1 MTSSSGK
8 LSRVR
13 TPLRVALVIVGVIVA
28 LLVVQSLPIFLMMPF
43 GAQAY
48 DNPDFVV
55 YYEKGD
61 EAGAREVFDLVQS
74 SMGELKQ
81 RMAYQTDSKLQ
92 IYVYKAQSS
101 VWIRKYGLATMLIAP
116 TWYIGDTVGGVVR
129 IVSPDTPVRGNT
141 HDTILGAVLHEIVH
155 SINYHKNPRLS
166 YFWDNGLATY
176 LSGQKPSSVSYWSMP
191 SLEDTHTENEIKFGN
206 MGGYEYSYSYVE
218 YLDAKYGWDKVIEYA
233 AGGKTYEQVFGA
245 SEQQVY
251 DGWAEY
257 LKQ

>member
-1 MTSSSGK
+1 MASSSGN
-8 LSRVR
+8 LIRARS
-13 TPLRVALVIVGVIVA
+13 PLRIALVIVGIIVA
-28 LLVVQSLPIFLMMPF
+28 LLIIQSLPIFFPMPF

-55 YYEKGD
+55 YYERGD
-61 EAGAREVFDLVQS
+61 EAGARDVFDLVKS

-81 RMAYQTDSKLQ
+81 RMDYQPDSKLQ

-116 TWYIGDTVGGVVR
+116 TWYIGDTVRGVVR
-129 IVSPDTPVRGNT
+129 IVSPNTAVPRQT
-141 HDTILGAVLHEIVH
+141 HDTILSAVLHEIVH

-176 LSGQKPSSVSYWSMP
+176 ISGQRPDNVSYMSMP
-191 SLEDTHTENEIKFGN
+191 SLDDTHTENEIKFGN

-218 YLDAKYGWDKVIEYA
+218 YLDGKYGWDKVIEYA

-245 SEQQVY
+245 SEQQIY
-251 DGWAEY
+251 DGWANS
-257 LKQ
+257 LKP